1 MSARKLQ
8 TRNDIQLCII
18 KTPIN
23 IHHKVQE
30 TRSLQEALGP
40 NGGLRSELK
49 MVKKPKKKKNKTKQ
63 QKRKKKRKEK
73 KRKKKKRKKAIH

>member
-63 QKRKKKRKEK
+63 
-73 KRKKKKRKKAIH
+73 

>member
-23 IHHKVQE
+23 IHHKVQK

-49 MVKKPKKKKNKTKQ
+49 MVKKPKKKKKERKKNS
-63 QKRKKKRKEK
+63 KRKKKSNTLKSLG
-73 KRKKKKRKKAIH
+73 